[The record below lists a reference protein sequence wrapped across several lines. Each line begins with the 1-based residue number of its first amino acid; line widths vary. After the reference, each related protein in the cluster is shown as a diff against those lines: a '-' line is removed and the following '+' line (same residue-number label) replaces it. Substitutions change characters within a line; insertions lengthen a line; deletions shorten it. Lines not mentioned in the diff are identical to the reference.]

1 MKESKNEIIVYQPN
15 ETIRLEVRFADE
27 SVWLTQTQ
35 MAELFGCSVVN
46 IVLHLKNIYDSGE
59 LSVGATTLETL
70 TFRYEGNRKVKR
82 TVTFYNLDAIIS
94 VGYRVNSILGVKFR
108 QWATGILRDYMLR
121 GYAFNQRITNLEDK
135 MDRRFAKT
143 EADVTEL
150 KEKVDFFVQTSLPPV
165 QGVFYDGQVFD
176 ADVFA
181 TRHILSAKKSIQLID
196 NWVDMTTLE
205 MLAKKGEGVS
215 LEIVTSKRGNEL
227 APSDIEKFNSQYG
240 GLIVRE
246 SQSFHDRFLIIDDE
260 NLFLI
265 GASLKDLGKKCFAF
279 TKLDS
284 SEISGLKARI

>member
-265 GASLKDLGKKCFAF
+265 GASLKDLGK
-279 TKLDS
+279 
-284 SEISGLKARI
+284 

>member
-1 MKESKNEIIVYQPN
+1 MKETKNEIIVYQPN

-35 MAELFGCSVVN
+35 MAELFGCSLYNVG
-46 IVLHLKNIYDSGE
+46 LHLKNIYACGE
-59 LSVGATTLETL
+59 LNKEATTEESSIV
-70 TFRYEGNRKVKR
+70 RIEGQRKVIR
-82 TVTFYNLDAIIS
+82 TICFYNLDVIIS

-246 SQSFHDRFLIIDDE
+246 SQSVHDRFLIIDDE

>member
-181 TRHILSAKKSIQLID
+181 TRHILSAKKSILLID

>member
-1 MKESKNEIIVYQPN
+1 MKETKNEIIVYQPN

-108 QWATGILRDYMLR
+108 KWATGILRDYMLR

-227 APSDIEKFNSQYG
+227 APSDIEKFNLQYG
-240 GLIVRE
+240 GLIVKE

>member
-1 MKESKNEIIVYQPN
+1 MKESKNEIVVYQPD
-15 ETIRLEVRFADE
+15 ETIRLDVLVDE
-27 SVWLTQTQ
+27 DTVWLTQNQ
-35 MAELFGCSVVN
+35 ISLLFGCSVRNVN
-46 IVLHLKNIYDSGE
+46 VHLKKIYASGE
-59 LSVGATTLETL
+59 LDQKETV
-70 TFRYEGNRKVKR
+70 RKNR
-82 TVTFYNLDAIIS
+82 TVRFEGGRSVVRDIDYYNLDVIIS

-108 QWATGILRDYMLR
+108 KWATGILRDYMLR

-227 APSDIEKFNSQYG
+227 APSDIEKFNLQYG
-240 GLIVRE
+240 GLIVKE